1 MYCKGSVV
9 FSSLVTSWAPQ
20 GGSYSNLLRTVGLG
34 VQHGLHPGRLDP
46 SAGWAVGRSY
56 ADVRSLGEIKWNCAP
71 KWFSWLGEYFFHDFS
86 ISTRLYAF
94 ITLGGWWCFNVFWL
108 PVTSLNRSCSL
119 QATSTSLADR
129 LGSPSSLDVCQDGIV
144 MVFLMY
150 RMITFFSPSAQC
162 FAPHLLGETFSR
174 DATVWTLGFA
184 HGNTCSLTVGECWI
198 SSACSIPR
206 SSTVPSRFAP
216 KTIAP
221 PGVIVFP
228 SSLNSWDDEIPRANW
243 VTHFWVLQFSEMRSR
258 WGLSHTIYLQWKAIG
273 QAGKIGSAGGLSENC
288 G

>member
-144 MVFLMY
+144 MGLPDVSDDHILQPLGPMFCTPSPWGDIFKGCHCLDSGVCTWEHMFSY
-150 RMITFFSPSAQC
+150 SWRMLDII
-162 FAPHLLGETFSR
+162 
-174 DATVWTLGFA
+174 
-184 HGNTCSLTVGECWI
+184 SLQHPKIVN
-198 SSACSIPR
+198 SS
-206 SSTVPSRFAP
+206 F
-216 KTIAP
+216 
-221 PGVIVFP
+221 
-228 SSLNSWDDEIPRANW
+228 
-243 VTHFWVLQFSEMRSR
+243 
-258 WGLSHTIYLQWKAIG
+258 
-273 QAGKIGSAGGLSENC
+273 
-288 G
+288 